1 MRPTCRVWQTQSSM
15 HPRPVRSP
23 RLPWGT
29 LCLTAALLGAARWG
43 GGESSRVEAAE
54 GAEGAEGAEAPG
66 QDLEFSPVGP
76 RASQE
81 LAASGTSEASLE
93 PSGGPGTAPAGSLA
107 VPDGEPGGRA
117 R

>member
-1 MRPTCRVWQTQSSM
+1 M

-29 LCLTAALLGAARWG
+29 LCLTAALLGAARWS
-43 GGESSRVEAAE
+43 GGEAGRVEAAE
-54 GAEGAEGAEAPG
+54 GPAAPG
-66 QDLEFSPVGP
+66 QDLQFSPVGQ

-81 LAASGTSEASLE
+81 LAASGSSEVPAE
-93 PSGGPGTAPAGSLA
+93 PGRGPGTAPVGSLA